1 MANPIVQRLIAAGAS
16 PARANAFAAQ
26 FAKSQPS
33 VKTQDLEDA
42 FDEQLGALSQ
52 TYFPNVFRPPAVDD
66 PKIDIYLEFIAP
78 GSSKKINDR
87 VFAKTAPTFLKAQN
101 SPIAYEKT
109 LAGLVKAGASLAQIQ
124 KVIQTDLEANN
135 PDLIAFPVLDV
146 DTDQG
151 AAAGKTAQKLFTEYN
166 DVQPA
171 LIAERQTVLGNN
183 KYYKAG
189 LPDPKLKY
197 GKTEDLSKGII
208 SWKSHPQVEKALLD
222 PKVAQAGIVAKTAPA
237 GYMSDPNNRQGS
249 IDSFNKM
256 RNDAFKNSEEGL
268 FKEFSTSKANPLKD
282 EISRREYLK
291 DKTTR

>member
-87 VFAKTAPTFLKAQN
+87 VFAKTAPTFSAAQKGT
-101 SPIAYEKT
+101 PLEQAIAKRIREGKSLGQMLDVYS
-109 LAGLVKAGASLAQIQ
+109 AAGAATLGNL
-124 KVIQTDLEANN
+124 KYETDVK
-135 PDLIAFPVLDV
+135 PLIE
-146 DTDQG
+146 
-151 AAAGKTAQKLFTEYN
+151 KLFNEYN

-208 SWKSHPQVEKALLD
+208 SFATHPQVEKALKNVPAPTPATRLSSQLPSQ
-222 PKVAQAGIVAKTAPA
+222 PK
-237 GYMSDPNNRQGS
+237 S
-249 IDSFNKM
+249 IQLYY
-256 RNDAFKNSEEGL
+256 DANPEEAL
-268 FKEFSTSKANPLKD
+268 FKEFSSSKANPLKD
-282 EISRREYLK
+282 EITRREYLK

>member
-87 VFAKTAPTFLKAQN
+87 VFAKTAPTFSAAQKGT
-101 SPIAYEKT
+101 PLEQAIAKRIREGKSLGQMLDVYS
-109 LAGLVKAGASLAQIQ
+109 AAGASTLGNL
-124 KVIQTDLEANN
+124 KYETDVK
-135 PDLIAFPVLDV
+135 PLIE
-146 DTDQG
+146 
-151 AAAGKTAQKLFTEYN
+151 KLFTEYN

-208 SWKSHPQVEKALLD
+208 SFETHPQVEKALKNIPAPILAKSPETRITSQLPSQPSSMPLYD
-222 PKVAQAGIVAKTAPA
+222 KANPKE
-237 GYMSDPNNRQGS
+237 
-249 IDSFNKM
+249 
-256 RNDAFKNSEEGL
+256 AF
-268 FKEFSTSKANPLKD
+268 FKEFSSSKANPLKD
-282 EISRREYLK
+282 EITRREYLK

>member
-33 VKTQDLEDA
+33 LKTQDLEDA

-52 TYFPNVFRPPAVDD
+52 TYFPNVFRPPTVDD
-66 PKIDIYLEFIAP
+66 PRFDDYVKFIYGPDALQKIET
-78 GSSKKINDR
+78 R
-87 VFAKTAPTFLKAQN
+87 VFAKNAPTFNKAK
-101 SPIAYEKT
+101 SSTVPIEKMFADAILAGQSLGGLEAALTTPAGQAALGTYLLDDAKKLAKT
-109 LAGLVKAGASLAQIQ
+109 LFDDYNSAMTKVADAKVDFIKA
-124 KVIQTDLEANN
+124 D
-135 PDLIAFPVLDV
+135 
-146 DTDQG
+146 
-151 AAAGKTAQKLFTEYN
+151 
-166 DVQPA
+166 
-171 LIAERQTVLGNN
+171 

-208 SWKSHPQVEKALLD
+208 SFKTHPQVEKYLAGPEASRAKQIASQPASSYMVD
-222 PKVAQAGIVAKTAPA
+222 RANPQA
-237 GYMSDPNNRQGS
+237 S
-249 IDSFNKM
+249 I
-256 RNDAFKNSEEGL
+256 DAFKKFKQPGL
-268 FKEFSTSKANPLKD
+268 DFEDNAFKEFSSSKANPLKD

>member
-87 VFAKTAPTFLKAQN
+87 VFAKTAPTFSAAQKGT
-101 SPIAYEKT
+101 PLEQAIAKRIREGKSLGQMLDVYS
-109 LAGLVKAGASLAQIQ
+109 AAGAATLGNL
-124 KVIQTDLEANN
+124 KYETDVK
-135 PDLIAFPVLDV
+135 PLIE
-146 DTDQG
+146 
-151 AAAGKTAQKLFTEYN
+151 KLFNEYN

-171 LIAERQTVLGNN
+171 LIAERKTVLDSN

-208 SWKSHPQVEKALLD
+208 SFKTHPQVEKYLAGPEASRAKQIASQPASSYMVD
-222 PKVAQAGIVAKTAPA
+222 RANPQA
-237 GYMSDPNNRQGS
+237 S
-249 IDSFNKM
+249 I
-256 RNDAFKNSEEGL
+256 DAFKKFKQPGL
-268 FKEFSTSKANPLKD
+268 DFEDNAFKEFSSSKANPLKD
-282 EISRREYLK
+282 ELSRREYLK

>member
-33 VKTQDLEDA
+33 LKTQDLEDA

-66 PKIDIYLEFIAP
+66 PRFDDYAKFIYGPNALATIE
-78 GSSKKINDR
+78 KQ
-87 VFAKTAPTFLKAQN
+87 VFAKNAPEFSKAK
-101 SPIAYEKT
+101 IATNYAKDIADYIE
-109 LAGLVKAGASLAQIQ
+109 AGASLQQILGYINEDAENQ
-124 KVIQTDLEANN
+124 TLNSTRFNKVDPNKTIKQ
-135 PDLIAFPVLDV
+135 
-146 DTDQG
+146 
-151 AAAGKTAQKLFTEYN
+151 AAADYASTLLAEYEKVAPAVAEAKTKIFE
-166 DVQPA
+166 
-171 LIAERQTVLGNN
+171 NN
-183 KYYKAG
+183 KYYAVG

-208 SWKSHPQVEKALLD
+208 SFKTHPQVEKYLAGPEASRAKQIASQPASSYMVD
-222 PKVAQAGIVAKTAPA
+222 RANPQA
-237 GYMSDPNNRQGS
+237 S
-249 IDSFNKM
+249 I
-256 RNDAFKNSEEGL
+256 DAFKKFKQPGL
-268 FKEFSTSKANPLKD
+268 DFEDNAFKEFSSSKANPLKD

>member
-66 PKIDIYLEFIAP
+66 PRFDIYLEFIAP

-87 VFAKTAPTFLKAQN
+87 VFAKTAPTFSAAQKGT
-101 SPIAYEKT
+101 PLEQAIAKRIREGK
-109 LAGLVKAGASLAQIQ
+109 SLGQM
-124 KVIQTDLEANN
+124 
-135 PDLIAFPVLDV
+135 LD
-146 DTDQG
+146 TYS
-151 AAAGKTAQKLFTEYN
+151 AAGVATLGNLKYETDVKPLIEKLFNEYN

-171 LIAERQTVLGNN
+171 LIAERQTVLGDN